1 MNIKTSVSDPIRI
14 DELPIL
20 NGGLGMSFCAGK
32 KDVGDFSGIVWERD
46 LETDA
51 LAIAN
56 WGATTWLNLME
67 DSDIKRVSLDPMIF
81 KNTIENLGIKYL
93 HFPIVDAGV
102 PTEADEKR
110 WQEEISPFV
119 LNELTQGKKVFV
131 HCKGGLGRTGIIAAR
146 ILFDA
151 DVLNDADEI
160 MRIVR
165 TARSGAIENR
175 IQEEWIRKFAG
186 K

>member
-1 MNIKTSVSDPIRI
+1 MNIRTSVLDPIRI

-20 NGGLGMSFCAGK
+20 NGRLGMSFCAGK
-32 KDVGDFSGIVWERD
+32 KDVGYYSRHVWERD

-56 WGATTWLNLME
+56 WGATTWLNLMKE
-67 DSDIKRVSLDPMIF
+67 SDIKAVSLDPMIF
-81 KNTIENLGIKYL
+81 KNTIENLAIKYL

-119 LNELTQGKKVFV
+119 LNELTKGKK
-131 HCKGGLGRTGIIAAR
+131 CLC
-146 ILFDA
+146 
-151 DVLNDADEI
+151 
-160 MRIVR
+160 IV
-165 TARSGAIENR
+165 EVD
-175 IQEEWIRKFAG
+175 
-186 K
+186 